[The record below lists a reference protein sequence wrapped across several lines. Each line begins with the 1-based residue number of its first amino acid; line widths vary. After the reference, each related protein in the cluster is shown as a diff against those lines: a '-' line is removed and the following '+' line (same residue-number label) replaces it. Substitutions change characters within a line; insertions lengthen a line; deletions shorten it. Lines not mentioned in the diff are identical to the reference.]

1 VNVPRSN
8 TPSGHEVLS
17 MSDQFRLRLRILIG
31 KPLTSKESSL
41 TLNFE
46 GRDVLVKSHVKDQP
60 LSETTWIVLQVTGF
74 PSEDAAAEF
83 GERLRVAVEIAAF
96 SVRLGTNTGQDKP
109 TGWMSE
115 EYARSI
121 GMLKK
126 DERIRPNVHGIL
138 VLPDDDNT
146 RIPIFNATLFV
157 TADPASFLDSL
168 KDLTGSA
175 IKTDAIR
182 NGLRVLNLALMTP
195 HPLAQLVL
203 AFSAIEA
210 LGQNEK
216 WTTAQTALIKKL
228 AAEVEATANDNSE
241 TLEVANALRRGLH
254 RIGLRQGVL
263 RVLERI
269 GQSAL
274 KNEWD
279 RLYGLRSGIFH
290 GTVPLS
296 EPEANQLANDSI
308 TLCGKLIIAL
318 LASEGIKVPSIA
330 KTHFV

>member
-1 VNVPRSN
+1 MS
-8 TPSGHEVLS
+8 
-17 MSDQFRLRLRILIG
+17 SDQFRLRFRILIG
-31 KPLTSKESSL
+31 KPLTSKEPSL
-41 TLNFE
+41 TLTFE
-46 GRDVLVKSHVKDQP
+46 GRDVLVKSPVKDQP

-74 PSEDAAAEF
+74 PSEEAATEF
-83 GERLRVAVEIAAF
+83 GERLRVAVEVAAF
-96 SVRLGTNTGQDKP
+96 SVRLGTNTGQDNP
-109 TGWMSE
+109 TGWVRE
-115 EYARSI
+115 EFARSL
-121 GMLKK
+121 GMLKE
-126 DERIRPNVHGIL
+126 DERTRPNVHGIL
-138 VLPDDDNT
+138 ILPDDEKT
-146 RIPIFNATLFV
+146 RFPVFNATGSV
-157 TADPASFLDSL
+157 TADPASFLDALKSL
-168 KDLTGSA
+168 AGSA

-216 WTTAQTALIKKL
+216 WTAAQTELIEKL

-241 TLEVANALRRGLH
+241 TQEVANALRRGLH

-269 GQSAL
+269 GQFAL

-290 GTVPLS
+290 GTTLLS
-296 EPEANQLANDSI
+296 EAEASQIANDSI
-308 TLCGKLIIAL
+308 TLCGKIIIAL
-318 LASEGIKVPSIA
+318 LANEGVKVPSIA
-330 KTHFV
+330 KTHFG

>member
-1 VNVPRSN
+1 
-8 TPSGHEVLS
+8 
-17 MSDQFRLRLRILIG
+17 MIDQFRLRLRILIG
-31 KPLTSKESSL
+31 KPLTSKEPSL

-46 GRDVLVKSHVKDQP
+46 GREVLVKSQIKDEP
-60 LSETTWIVLQVTGF
+60 LSETTWIVLHARGF
-74 PSEDAAAEF
+74 PSEEAAAAF

-121 GMLKK
+121 GLLKG
-126 DERIRPNVHGIL
+126 DDRIQPNVHGIL
-138 VLPDDDNT
+138 VLPDDDKT
-146 RIPIFNATLFV
+146 RIPIFSATLSV
-157 TADPASFLDSL
+157 TADSASFLDAL
-168 KDLTGSA
+168 KEVTGNTV
-175 IKTDAIR
+175 KTDAIR

-210 LGQNEK
+210 LGQDEN
-216 WTTAQTALIKKL
+216 WTSAQTALIKKM
-228 AAEVEATANDNSE
+228 ATEVEAAANDNSE
-241 TLEVANALRRGLH
+241 TLEVASALRRGLH

-269 GQSAL
+269 GQSTL

-290 GTVPLS
+290 GTAPLS
-296 EPEANQLANDSI
+296 EPDANQLATDTI
-308 TLCGKLIIAL
+308 TLCGKVIIAL
-318 LASEGIKVPSIA
+318 LACEGIKVPSIA
-330 KTHFV
+330 KTHFG